1 MFKNNE
7 NTREIVIITAIILTM
22 CGVFVVIP
30 MTIMEIAEKCK
41 RKDRIL
47 PTWIFFKENFESHG
61 EL

>member
-47 PTWIFFKENFESHG
+47 PT
-61 EL
+61 

>member
-30 MTIMEIAEKCK
+30 MIIMELSQKCK
-41 RKDRIL
+41 RKNRIL
-47 PTWIFFKENFESHG
+47 PT
-61 EL
+61 